1 MSDSVVARAPHLR
14 LPRAIRR
21 RSGQR
26 VRRPWLAAWLGASVL
41 GVLNGVVREA
51 AYVDRL
57 GDTAAGHVSVLT
69 LIVLLALYVAALQRR
84 WPLPTLRT
92 ALQVGAAWAV
102 LTVAF
107 ELGFGHWVAGV
118 SWAELAR
125 NYDVLAGRTWVFVV
139 VWIAVAPAAVWAL
152 RGRLARRQ

>member
-1 MSDSVVARAPHLR
+1 
-14 LPRAIRR
+14 
-21 RSGQR
+21 
-26 VRRPWLAAWLGASVL
+26 
-41 GVLNGVVREA
+41 
-51 AYVDRL
+51 
-57 GDTAAGHVSVLT
+57 
-69 LIVLLALYVAALQRR
+69 
-84 WPLPTLRT
+84 
-92 ALQVGAAWAV
+92 V

-139 VWIAVAPAAVWAL
+139 LWIAVAPAAVRAL